1 MQRSVFVAMV
11 AFLTPYDIIK
21 LYLFFPKIVKSY
33 IPLKRGNFVHN
44 LLSKTVKEKYSVLKV
59 FFLVLLFFGTNVF
72 LSFSTDSYSTLSAG
86 FHTAAQD
93 MLERN
98 GRPIIALIYKLHS
111 LSGLP
116 GISFYYIS
124 SGLALLFLG
133 IAVWLYQ
140 KLLARYSLPEN
151 IRILLAF
158 ASIANIY
165 IIEYFMFIEKCGFM
179 LAILFNVIAVQSIC
193 GFFER
198 KNTHLCNVSLL
209 CAVLAMTLA
218 VFTYQGTV
226 ALFVVLSIPF
236 AFYHAK
242 NFREYVCNII
252 SIGVCYA
259 VPVLL
264 AFAAFKWVFNGTRLQ
279 TDFNLLAN
287 LKEFFGGLWMCNM
300 ETFDIFPHYIF
311 LLAVLLILAA
321 AVISARGTD
330 KPAFLEKLHILV
342 LFAAACVFPAATI
355 LQGSGWWTPRTVY
368 PLASIAGVLAINSF
382 INHPIQP
389 DSTAS
394 VCIAKRVSIAAIAVL
409 LVVQYF
415 GFTRLYI
422 DKYKLN
428 ALDESRCCYVGQ
440 AISEY
445 EETSGI
451 EIRKIAFYT
460 DAESA
465 IPTYPHL
472 YSHTGDLI
480 CSSFNQSWSDL
491 SALNYYLGTNYEKVD
506 PVEKYDIYFSEKNW
520 DHLSQGQLIFD
531 GDTLHL
537 CIY

>member
-1 MQRSVFVAMV
+1 MV
-11 AFLTPYDIIK
+11 AFLTSYDIIN

-59 FFLVLLFFGTNVF
+59 FFLVLLFFGANVF

-133 IAVWLYQ
+133 IAV
-140 KLLARYSLPEN
+140 
-151 IRILLAF
+151 
-158 ASIANIY
+158 
-165 IIEYFMFIEKCGFM
+165 
-179 LAILFNVIAVQSIC
+179 QSIC

-198 KNTHLCNVSLL
+198 KNTHPCNVSLL

-355 LQGSGWWTPRTVY
+355 LQGPGWWTPRTVY

-394 VCIAKRVSIAAIAVL
+394 VCIAKRVSIAVIAVL

>member
-1 MQRSVFVAMV
+1 MQNAAERFVAMV
-11 AFLTPYDIIK
+11 AFLTSYDIIK

-33 IPLKRGNFVHN
+33 ISLKRGNFVHN

-59 FFLVLLFFGTNVF
+59 FFLVLLFFGANVF

-179 LAILFNVIAVQSIC
+179 LAILFNVIAVQCIC

-198 KNTHLCNVSLL
+198 KNTHPCNVSLL

-300 ETFDIFPHYIF
+300 ETFDIFPHYF
-311 LLAVLLILAA
+311 FTGC
-321 AVISARGTD
+321 SAY
-330 KPAFLEKLHILV
+330 
-342 LFAAACVFPAATI
+342 
-355 LQGSGWWTPRTVY
+355 SG
-368 PLASIAGVLAINSF
+368 GGGHF
-382 INHPIQP
+382 
-389 DSTAS
+389 
-394 VCIAKRVSIAAIAVL
+394 C
-409 LVVQYF
+409 
-415 GFTRLYI
+415 TRY
-422 DKYKLN
+422 
-428 ALDESRCCYVGQ
+428 R
-440 AISEY
+440 
-445 EETSGI
+445 
-451 EIRKIAFYT
+451 
-460 DAESA
+460 
-465 IPTYPHL
+465 
-472 YSHTGDLI
+472 
-480 CSSFNQSWSDL
+480 
-491 SALNYYLGTNYEKVD
+491 
-506 PVEKYDIYFSEKNW
+506 
-520 DHLSQGQLIFD
+520 
-531 GDTLHL
+531 
-537 CIY
+537 

>member
-59 FFLVLLFFGTNVF
+59 FFLVLLFFGANVF

-198 KNTHLCNVSLL
+198 KNTHPCNVSLL

-311 LLAVLLILAA
+311 YWLFCLFWRRR
-321 AVISARGTD
+321 S
-330 KPAFLEKLHILV
+330 FLH
-342 LFAAACVFPAATI
+342 
-355 LQGSGWWTPRTVY
+355 
-368 PLASIAGVLAINSF
+368 
-382 INHPIQP
+382 
-389 DSTAS
+389 
-394 VCIAKRVSIAAIAVL
+394 
-409 LVVQYF
+409 
-415 GFTRLYI
+415 
-422 DKYKLN
+422 
-428 ALDESRCCYVGQ
+428 
-440 AISEY
+440 
-445 EETSGI
+445 
-451 EIRKIAFYT
+451 
-460 DAESA
+460 A
-465 IPTYPHL
+465 IPINPP
-472 YSHTGDLI
+472 
-480 CSSFNQSWSDL
+480 SSKSCTSLFFLQPPVSSPPRP
-491 SALNYYLGTNYEKVD
+491 SCRD
-506 PVEKYDIYFSEKNW
+506 PAGGHHGLFTLW
-520 DHLSQGQLIFD
+520 QASQGYWPSIPLSIIPSSLIAQLPSA
-531 GDTLHL
+531 
-537 CIY
+537 

>member
-59 FFLVLLFFGTNVF
+59 FFLVLLFFGANVF

-198 KNTHLCNVSLL
+198 KNTHPCNVSLL

-252 SIGVCYA
+252 SIGLC
-259 VPVLL
+259 LH
-264 AFAAFKWVFNGTRLQ
+264 RLQ
-279 TDFNLLAN
+279 
-287 LKEFFGGLWMCNM
+287 
-300 ETFDIFPHYIF
+300 
-311 LLAVLLILAA
+311 
-321 AVISARGTD
+321 
-330 KPAFLEKLHILV
+330 
-342 LFAAACVFPAATI
+342 
-355 LQGSGWWTPRTVY
+355 
-368 PLASIAGVLAINSF
+368 
-382 INHPIQP
+382 
-389 DSTAS
+389 
-394 VCIAKRVSIAAIAVL
+394 
-409 LVVQYF
+409 
-415 GFTRLYI
+415 
-422 DKYKLN
+422 
-428 ALDESRCCYVGQ
+428 
-440 AISEY
+440 
-445 EETSGI
+445 
-451 EIRKIAFYT
+451 
-460 DAESA
+460 
-465 IPTYPHL
+465 
-472 YSHTGDLI
+472 
-480 CSSFNQSWSDL
+480 
-491 SALNYYLGTNYEKVD
+491 
-506 PVEKYDIYFSEKNW
+506 
-520 DHLSQGQLIFD
+520 
-531 GDTLHL
+531 
-537 CIY
+537 